1 MSATPDAHVPEL
13 ALFDPTS
20 PLRATGNLG
29 RRGAVSRA
37 VEVICI
43 AGAAVAVAFMAEVV
57 WTVIHRG
64 ASVLSFGFVT
74 QNPTGLV
81 GGGIVN
87 SILGTFVVVALGAV
101 IAIPLGVLT
110 ALYLT

>member
-1 MSATPDAHVPEL
+1 MTATPDAHVPEL

-74 QNPTGLV
+74 RIQLAWWAAESSTPSSERSWSLR
-81 GGGIVN
+81 
-87 SILGTFVVVALGAV
+87 SER
-101 IAIPLGVLT
+101 
-110 ALYLT
+110 